1 MTGGEQVMT
10 AAPLYSTTRRF
21 GGAIS
26 DGGVQERRTEE
37 KVTVGAEA
45 SVAKE
50 RPIRTVWFED
60 EPTVIGMEEVLQH
73 MATDTSKDD
82 RRAAI
87 YVATVRPTQPS
98 AKYAPESREAELCA
112 RGGQVVQ
119 AEARTVNVHQ
129 GGEGAAT
136 PGTGEGAEVFETG
149 EGEATPEDVGGA
161 EASRDRDG
169 SGVRRSGMAADPLDY
184 GDNLV
189 T

>member
-1 MTGGEQVMT
+1 
-10 AAPLYSTTRRF
+10 
-21 GGAIS
+21 
-26 DGGVQERRTEE
+26 
-37 KVTVGAEA
+37 
-45 SVAKE
+45 
-50 RPIRTVWFED
+50 
-60 EPTVIGMEEVLQH
+60 MEEVLQH
-73 MATDTSKDD
+73 MATDTSAKDD

-87 YVATVRPTQPS
+87 YVATVRPTQAS

-129 GGEGAAT
+129 G
-136 PGTGEGAEVFETG
+136 GEGAEVFETG